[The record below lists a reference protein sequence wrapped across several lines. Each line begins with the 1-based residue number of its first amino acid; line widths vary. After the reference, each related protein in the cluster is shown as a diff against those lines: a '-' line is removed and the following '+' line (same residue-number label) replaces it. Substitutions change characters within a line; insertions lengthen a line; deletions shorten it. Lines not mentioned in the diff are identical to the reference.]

1 MNEFQETISLRR
13 GAGFWSKEAM
23 PCHRQGAICDRS
35 CPLRLKVC
43 PQHDTYM
50 ENGNKKGQGAMRH
63 ASFLVMSCL
72 IFAGCA
78 ASAPFG
84 MKKTSAPAFTPEEV
98 IVPPLTME
106 EVIVPSSA
114 YSTETGRA
122 LAIKYETN
130 LQNIFLNIR
139 IKYYPE
145 LKFAPISVLN
155 NMASGGI
162 GFFRPSDDKRF
173 LGVQVY
179 LDAPY
184 NKSRTDF
191 NERAATSFSRYARG
205 LLEII
210 MKEREPLN
218 DGNVSGA
225 FVSLSWIARD
235 FSHSYRGGE
244 WECIN
249 IEASRDDVKRF
260 LSDEIS
266 NQEFVNRCEIGA
278 RMGWNELGKI
288 ELDLKE
294 TL

>member
-1 MNEFQETISLRR
+1 
-13 GAGFWSKEAM
+13 
-23 PCHRQGAICDRS
+23 
-35 CPLRLKVC
+35 
-43 PQHDTYM
+43 M
-50 ENGNKKGQGAMRH
+50 EKSNKKEQGAMRH
-63 ASFLVMSCL
+63 ASLLVICCL
-72 IFAGCA
+72 IFVGCA

-84 MKKTSAPAFTPEEV
+84 MKKAIAPPLTPEKAIVPPLTTEEV
-98 IVPPLTME
+98 IVPP
-106 EVIVPSSA
+106 SA
-114 YSTETGRA
+114 YSTETGKA

-145 LKFAPISVLN
+145 LKFAPISVLD

-162 GFFRPSDDKRF
+162 GFFQPSDDNRF

-179 LDAPY
+179 LEAPY
-184 NKSRTDF
+184 NTLKTDF
-191 NERAATSFSRYARG
+191 NQRAATSFSRYAKG
-205 LLEII
+205 LFEII
-210 MKEREPLN
+210 MKEREPIN
-218 DGNVSGA
+218 DGNVNGI

-235 FSHSYRGGE
+235 FTHSYSGGE

-249 IEASRDDVKRF
+249 IEASKDDVRQF

-278 RMGWNELGKI
+278 RTGWNELGRI